1 MDVATGVCV
10 NCPGAWSGSDALEV
24 GGVILEELASSN
36 IVYLFE
42 DEDVRQILTVGF
54 HRIIEQPGLKRSTMI
69 IEFQPPCYVQGRQ
82 TPDQAAKSH
91 TQSGPECLQGWGIH
105 SLLGQPVPV
114 HHHPLS
120 EKLPNT

>member
-1 MDVATGVCV
+1 MWPQGCVV
-10 NCPGAWSGSDALEV
+10 NCPRARSGSDALEV

-82 TPDQAAKSH
+82 PADQAAQSH
-91 TQSGPECLQGWGIH
+91 IQPGLECLQGWGIH

-114 HHHPLS
+114 RHRPLC
-120 EKLPNT
+120 EKTSS